1 MELKIVFTSQRL
13 TSWEEVSE
21 ALSIASSLL
30 LEEENDYK
38 NRLYYL
44 QNHGTTRKYLE
55 RKLKVMQK
63 AREIIE
69 ALESPQVLP
78 I

>member
-1 MELKIVFTSQRL
+1 MDLKIVFTSQRL

-21 ALSIASSLL
+21 ALSIASYLL

-38 NRLYYL
+38 SRLL
-44 QNHGTTRKYLE
+44 LHQNYGMTRKYLE
-55 RKLKVMQK
+55 RKLKEIQK